1 MVLYIRTF
9 RKLEWIKVIFK
20 LNIKRN
26 VLLHCTFS
34 IKLFWFLSSVI
45 CESYCLN
52 IIVNINS
59 FSALNIS
66 VNTTLK
72 YYGSQSLNENLKL
85 MGGAMKS
92 LLKSYWT
99 IIYFALWSPRLQDV
113 FWKNCKTLLPTLP
126 HTYVHSLTYF
136 RSKFVGINLHDQKF
150 SQKLLKIQ
158 DFR

>member
-1 MVLYIRTF
+1 MLSGWVGWMVLYIRTF

-52 IIVNINS
+52 VIVNINS

-99 IIYFALWSPRLQDV
+99 IIYFALWSPRLQDA
-113 FWKNCKTLLPTLP
+113 FWKKCKTLLPTLP
-126 HTYVHSLTYF
+126 HT
-136 RSKFVGINLHDQKF
+136 
-150 SQKLLKIQ
+150 
-158 DFR
+158 

>member
-1 MVLYIRTF
+1 MLSGWVGSMALYIRTF
-9 RKLEWIKVIFK
+9 IKLEWIKVIFK

-85 MGGAMKS
+85 MGGAMKC

-126 HTYVHSLTYF
+126 HT
-136 RSKFVGINLHDQKF
+136 
-150 SQKLLKIQ
+150 
-158 DFR
+158 